1 MSEILAGESSTR
13 DEISMLRII
22 ALSLAAFISTNAQSS
37 TYYQDIEKQRKTCA
51 KMGEVAVV
59 GYKYELEHGKL
70 EAIIY
75 ISRKVVSMKG
85 REVAE
90 DEAQVYE
97 AFSKG
102 LKHGTRSAEEAY
114 MAGWSWCMDG
124 MQMK

>member
-1 MSEILAGESSTR
+1 MSIEVSFDGE
-13 DEISMLRII
+13 EISMLKIIKLTGFFLI
-22 ALSLAAFISTNAQSS
+22 ALVSINVHSS
-37 TYYQDIEKQRKTCA
+37 TYQDIEKQRKTCA
-51 KMGEVAVV
+51 KMGEAAAI
-59 GYKYELEHGKL
+59 GYKYKLEHGTL

-75 ISRKVVSMKG
+75 ISGKMVSMKG

-102 LKHGTRSAEEAY
+102 LKNGTRSAEDAY